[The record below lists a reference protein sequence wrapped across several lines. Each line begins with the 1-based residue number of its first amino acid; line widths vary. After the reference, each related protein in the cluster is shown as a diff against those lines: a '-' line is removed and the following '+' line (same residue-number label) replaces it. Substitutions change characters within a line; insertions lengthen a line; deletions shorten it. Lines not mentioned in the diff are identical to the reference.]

1 MCVRID
7 QHHVVVYVA
16 QICRVALVR
25 LFLFCLLLPAI
36 SGCGKSVTSQLPSY
50 DPSFA
55 ATKALE
61 LYDGNKD
68 GKLAA
73 DELRECPA
81 LLVGIARV
89 DRNNDRTITSDEIQ
103 ARFEVLKTQSDIKT
117 IDLSI
122 TSKRR
127 PLGGATV
134 TFTPEP
140 FMGDN
145 LQSYSGTTTE
155 QGRCE
160 LIGSQVDLYGL
171 PVGYFKVHVVHEAQ
185 GIESIQG
192 CEVADDSP
200 AGNRIAIAL

>member
-1 MCVRID
+1 MRID
-7 QHHVVVYVA
+7 QDHVLACEA
-16 QICRVALVR
+16 QIWRAVLIR
-25 LFLFCLLLPAI
+25 LSLFPLLLPVI
-36 SGCGKSVTSQLPSY
+36 NGCGKSVISQLPSY

-103 ARFEVLKTQSDIKT
+103 ARFEGLKTQSDIKT

-127 PLGGATV
+127 PLGGASV

-140 FMGDN
+140 FMGDD
-145 LQSYSGTTTE
+145 LQSYSGTSTE

-171 PVGYFKVHVVHEAQ
+171 PVGYYKVHVVHEAQ
-185 GIESIQG
+185 GIDSIQG

-200 AGNRIAIAL
+200 AGNRITIAL

>member
-1 MCVRID
+1 MFLDREHFVLR
-7 QHHVVVYVA
+7 A
-16 QICRVALVR
+16 TLVR
-25 LFLFCLLLPAI
+25 REFLDQLPLFVLLLAVT
-36 SGCGKSVTSQLPSY
+36 SGCGGSVTSQLPTY
-50 DPSFA
+50 DPPFA

-61 LYDGNKD
+61 LYDSNKD
-68 GKLAA
+68 GKLSLE
-73 DELRECPA
+73 ELRECPA
-81 LLVGIARV
+81 LLAGISRI
-89 DRNNDRTITSDEIQ
+89 DRDKDQTVTAEEIQ
-103 ARFEVLKTQSDIKT
+103 ARFEALKSQSDIKT

-140 FMGDN
+140 FMGDD

-171 PVGYFKVHVVHEAQ
+171 PVGYYKVHVVHAGQ
-185 GIESIQG
+185 GIDAIEG
-192 CEVADDSP
+192 CEIADDSP
-200 AGNRIAIAL
+200 AGNRIEIAL